1 MRRPVFGLFKPKNP
15 EEHRYYLLPGM
26 GRSNR
31 RQRQLYFRCAI
42 IFGLIVAAIV
52 GALLYLAQ
60 RPGPSLFR

>member
-1 MRRPVFGLFKPKNP
+1 MFGLFKPKNP

-31 RQRQLYFRCAI
+31 RQRK
-42 IFGLIVAAIV
+42 
-52 GALLYLAQ
+52 LYLRWAIAFGIFVALIIGTLIYIVQ

>member
-1 MRRPVFGLFKPKNP
+1 VFGLFKPRNP

-31 RQRQLYFRCAI
+31 RRRQLYFRWAI
-42 IFGLIVAAIV
+42 AFGIFVALVI
-52 GALLYLAQ
+52 GTIIYLVQ

>member
-1 MRRPVFGLFKPKNP
+1 MFGLFKPKNP

-31 RQRQLYFRCAI
+31 RKRQLYLRWAI
-42 IFGLIVAAIV
+42 VFGFIVAVIV
-52 GALLYLAQ
+52 GVLIYLIQ

>member
-1 MRRPVFGLFKPKNP
+1 VFGLFKPKNP

-31 RQRQLYFRCAI
+31 RQRQLYFRWAL
-42 IFGLIVAAIV
+42 IFGLFVALIV
-52 GALLYLAQ
+52 GLVIYVAQ